1 MTVIRVTD
9 DSTREEFAEAI
20 GHLRHKQL
28 GAVIPSTRA
37 EIGVEIDA
45 LLEAWA
51 KASA

>member
-9 DSTREEFAEAI
+9 DATRADLAEAI
-20 GHLRHKQL
+20 GHLRARQL
-28 GAVIPSTRA
+28 GAVIPSTAA

-51 KASA
+51 KAPA